1 MLKSN
6 SEEILQKTKTLIQVN
21 KVETEEKINESTL
34 MIEHS
39 ISSLELKLTHMI
51 EELGMNLR
59 KEI

>member
-1 MLKSN
+1 M
-6 SEEILQKTKTLIQVN
+6 N

-59 KEI
+59 KEIYMSISQY